1 MAVLLYAK
9 NVHVA
14 FGPRIILDIDKL
26 EIRDGARIGLIG
38 DNGAGKSTLISVLAG
53 DRTPDSGLV
62 QRNAACAVVRQF
74 GRAEESAL
82 RGEISARLNAEENVH
97 EGISGGEMERIRIAR
112 ALETRAPILM
122 ADEPTTNL
130 DFAGRAEVEKLL
142 HAHSGAVLLVSHDR
156 ALLDSLCTEIWALR
170 DGKICVFPGNYTAF
184 RTQEKRERAY
194 LESEWRAYTH
204 EKARLT
210 ALAAGV
216 AEDARHVRKAPKRMG
231 NSEARLQKASVR
243 DNAQEK
249 LQNRVVAI
257 KSRIENLEVKERPK
271 AEQAV
276 TMELF
281 ERSGI
286 VSREAIRG
294 NRITVRAGEKLLL
307 KGTSFTVPTGK
318 RTVIVGKNGCG
329 KTSLLRYILQKGY
342 GVKYAPG
349 VKIGYFSQETL
360 ARLREN
366 ESILQNVMRES
377 ILPEHL
383 ARTILFRMGFA
394 ARDLHKEVRILSGG
408 ERARVLLCAL
418 LAGDYNV
425 LIMDEPGNH
434 LDLTA
439 LEALEEMLSLY
450 QGTLLL
456 VSHDRHMI
464 DRVAQRLIL
473 FEDGDLRAYEG
484 NLTAYENERNRR
496 SDAQL
501 EMDKLRMRMAEV
513 AGRLALPRK
522 GDDKSALEA
531 EYDRLIER
539 LRELE
544 REIEA

>member
-14 FGPRIILDIDKL
+14 FGTRTILDIEEL
-26 EIRDGARIGLIG
+26 TIRDRARIGLIG

-53 DRTPDSGLV
+53 DLAPDSGLV

-74 GRAEESAL
+74 GRVEESAP
-82 RGEISARLNAEENVH
+82 RGEISARLNAGENVH

-142 HAHSGAVLLVSHDR
+142 QAHSGAVLLVSHDR
-156 ALLDSLCTEIWALR
+156 ALLDSICTEIWALR
-170 DGKICVFPGNYTAF
+170 DGKIRVFPGNYTAF
-184 RTQEKRERAY
+184 RTQEQRERAY
-194 LESEWRAYTH
+194 QESEWRAYTH
-204 EKARLT
+204 EKARLE

-281 ERSGI
+281 ERPGI

-294 NRITVRAGEKLLL
+294 NRVTLRAGEKLLL
-307 KGTSFTVPTGK
+307 KGASFTVPTGK
-318 RTVIVGKNGCG
+318 RTVIVGQNGCG
-329 KTSLLRYILQKGY
+329 KTSLLRYILHKGY
-342 GVKYAPG
+342 GVKHAPG
-349 VKIGYFSQETL
+349 AKIGYFSQETL
-360 ARLREN
+360 LRLREN
-366 ESILQNVMRES
+366 ETILQNVMYES
-377 ILPEHL
+377 VLPEHL

-394 ARDLHKEVRILSGG
+394 ARDLEKEIAVLSGG

-456 VSHDRHMI
+456 VSHDRRMI

-473 FEDGDLRAYEG
+473 FEDGALREFEG
-484 NLTAYENERNRR
+484 NLTDFENARDRQSAARIET
-496 SDAQL
+496 
-501 EMDKLRMRMAEV
+501 DKLRMRMAEV
-513 AGRLALPRK
+513 VSRISAPRK
-522 GDDKSALEA
+522 GDDKAQLEA
-531 EYDRLIER
+531 EFEALARR
-539 LRELE
+539 LREME
-544 REIEA
+544 TKT

>member
-9 NVHVA
+9 NVHVS
-14 FGPRIILDIDKL
+14 FGARTILNIDEL

-38 DNGAGKSTLISVLAG
+38 DNGAGKSTLLSVLAG
-53 DRTPDSGLV
+53 ERMPDSGSV
-62 QRNAACAVVRQF
+62 QRYARCAMVRQF
-74 GRAEESAL
+74 GGVEEESS
-82 RGEISARLNAEENVH
+82 RGAISARLNAGSAPH
-97 EGISGGEMERIRIAR
+97 EGISGGEMERIRLAR

-130 DFAGRAEVEKLL
+130 DFAGRSEVEKLL
-142 HAHSGAVLLVSHDR
+142 NAHQGALLLVSHDR
-156 ALLDSLCTEIWALR
+156 ELLDSLCNEIWALR
-170 DGKICVFPGNYTAF
+170 DGKIRCFPGNFSAF
-184 RTQEKRERAY
+184 REQEKRERDFQ
-194 LESEWRAYTH
+194 EQEWRDYTN

-216 AEDARHVRKAPKRMG
+216 AEDARHVRKAPRRMG

-257 KSRIENLEVKERPK
+257 KSRIEKLEVKERPK
-271 AEQAV
+271 AEQVV
-276 TMELF
+276 TMDLF
-281 ERSGI
+281 ERGGI

-294 NRITVRAGEKLLL
+294 NRITLRAGEKLLL
-307 KGTSFTVPTGK
+307 KGASFTVPTGK
-318 RTVIVGKNGCG
+318 RTVIVGPNGCG
-329 KTSLLRYILQKGY
+329 KTTLVRYILSKGY

-360 ARLREN
+360 SSLREN

-377 ILPEHL
+377 ALPEHL

-394 ARDLHKEVRILSGG
+394 ARDLHKEICVLSGG

-439 LEALEEMLSLY
+439 TEALEEMLAIY

-456 VSHDRHMI
+456 VSHDKRMI

-473 FEDGDLRAYEG
+473 FEEGALREYDG
-484 NLTAYENERNRR
+484 NLTAYINEQRR
-496 SDAQL
+496 VDDRQL
-501 EMDKLRMRMAEV
+501 ELGKLRMRMAEV
-513 AGRLALPRK
+513 AGRIALPRK
-522 GDDKSALEA
+522 GDEKEKLEA
-531 EYDRLIER
+531 EYDALIAR
-539 LRELE
+539 LREME

>member
-14 FGPRIILDIDKL
+14 FGTRTILNIDEL

-38 DNGAGKSTLISVLAG
+38 DNGAGKSTLLSVLAG
-53 DRTPDSGLV
+53 EREGGSV
-62 QRNAACAVVRQF
+62 QRYARCAVVRQF
-74 GRAEESAL
+74 GGVEEATA
-82 RGEISARLNAEENVH
+82 RGAISARLQAGNAPH

-130 DFAGRAEVEKLL
+130 DFAGRSEVEKLL
-142 HAHSGAVLLVSHDR
+142 HAHQGALLLVSHDR

-170 DGKICVFPGNYTAF
+170 DGKIRRFPGNYSDF
-184 RTQEKRERAY
+184 RVQEKRER
-194 LESEWRAYTH
+194 EFQEQEWRDYTH

-216 AEDARHVRKAPKRMG
+216 SEDARHERKTPKRMG

-257 KSRIENLEVKERPK
+257 KSRIEKLEVKERPK
-271 AEQAV
+271 AEQVV

-281 ERSGI
+281 ERGGI
-286 VSREAIRG
+286 ISRVAIRG
-294 NRITVRAGEKLLL
+294 KGVTLRAGDKLLL
-307 KGTSFTVPTGK
+307 KGASFTVPTGR
-318 RTVIVGKNGCG
+318 RTVIVGPNGCG
-329 KTSLLRYILQKGY
+329 KTTLTRCILDKGY
-342 GVKYAPG
+342 GIKHAPG

-360 ARLREN
+360 SSLREE

-377 ILPEHL
+377 VLPEHM

-394 ARDLHKEVRILSGG
+394 ARDLHKEICILSGG
-408 ERARVLLCAL
+408 ERARVLLSAL

-456 VSHDRHMI
+456 ISHDRRMI

-473 FEDGDLRAYEG
+473 FENGGLHEYEG
-484 NLTAYENERNRR
+484 NLTAYEMEKRR
-496 SDAQL
+496 ADDTQL
-501 EMDKLRMRMAEV
+501 EIEKLRMRMAEIL
-513 AGRLALPRK
+513 GRIAAPRK
-522 GDDKSALEA
+522 GDDKAQLDAQYDALTKQLRALERKTDA
-531 EYDRLIER
+531 
-539 LRELE
+539 
-544 REIEA
+544 

>member
-14 FGPRIILDIDKL
+14 FGTRTILDI
-26 EIRDGARIGLIG
+26 EEIAIRDGARIGLIG
-38 DNGAGKSTLISVLAG
+38 DNGAGKSTLIAVLSG
-53 DRTPDSGLV
+53 ERTPDGGTV
-62 QRNAACAVVRQF
+62 QRNAKCAVVRQF
-74 GRAEESAL
+74 GQAEEATGS
-82 RGEISARLNAEENVH
+82 GEISARLGAKKDVH
-97 EGISGGEMERIRIAR
+97 AGLSGGEMERIRIAR

-142 HAHSGAVLLVSHDR
+142 CAHQGALVLVSHDR
-156 ALLDSLCTEIWALR
+156 ALLDALCNEIWALR
-170 DGKICVFPGNYTAF
+170 DGKIRVFPGNYTAF
-184 RTQEKRERAY
+184 RAQEKRERDFA
-194 LESEWRAYTH
+194 EQEWRAYTQ

-257 KSRIENLEVKERPK
+257 RSRIENLEVKERPR
-271 AEQAV
+271 AEQTV

-281 ERSGI
+281 ERGGI
-286 VSREAIRG
+286 VSREAFRG
-294 NRITVRAGEKLLL
+294 NRITLRAGEKLLL
-307 KGTSFTVPTGK
+307 KGASFTVPTGK

-329 KTSLLRYILQKGY
+329 KTTLMRYILEKGY

-360 ARLREN
+360 SSLQESA
-366 ESILQNVMRES
+366 SILQNVMRSS

-394 ARDLHKEVRILSGG
+394 ARDLHKEVCILSGG
-408 ERARVLLCAL
+408 ERARVVLCML

-425 LIMDEPGNH
+425 LLMDEPGNH

-450 QGTLLL
+450 QGTLLM
-456 VSHDRHMI
+456 VSHDRRLI
-464 DRVAQRLIL
+464 DRVAQRLIV
-473 FEDGDLRAYEG
+473 FEEGALREFEG
-484 NLTAYENERNRR
+484 NLADYERACNRED
-496 SDAQL
+496 DARI
-501 EMDKLRMRMAEV
+501 EIEKLRMRMAEV
-513 AGRLALPRK
+513 ISRISAPRK
-522 GDDKSALEA
+522 GDDKMRLEA
-531 EYDRLIER
+531 EFDALARQ
-539 LRELE
+539 LREME
-544 REIEA
+544 KKT

>member
-14 FGPRIILDIDKL
+14 FGTRTILDI
-26 EIRDGARIGLIG
+26 EEMTIRDGARIGLIG
-38 DNGAGKSTLISVLAG
+38 DNGAGKSTLIAVLSG
-53 DRTPDSGLV
+53 ERTPDGGTV
-62 QRNAACAVVRQF
+62 QRNANCAVVRQF
-74 GRAEESAL
+74 GAAEESAL
-82 RGEISARLNAEENVH
+82 RGEISARLSAAGQVH

-142 HAHSGAVLLVSHDR
+142 RAHEGALLLVSHDR

-170 DGKICVFPGNYTAF
+170 DGKIRVFPGNYTAF
-184 RTQEKRERAY
+184 RAQEKRERDFA
-194 LESEWRAYTH
+194 EQEWRAYTQ

-257 KSRIENLEVKERPK
+257 RSRIENLEVKERPK
-271 AEQAV
+271 AEQTV

-281 ERSGI
+281 ERGGI

-294 NRITVRAGEKLLL
+294 HRITLRAGEKLLL
-307 KGTSFTVPTGK
+307 KGAAFTVPTGK
-318 RTVIVGKNGCG
+318 RTVIVGNNGCG
-329 KTSLLRYILQKGY
+329 KTTLFRHILSGGY

-349 VKIGYFSQETL
+349 VKIGYFSQET
-360 ARLREN
+360 RFNLREN
-366 ESILQNVMRES
+366 DTILQNVMRES

-383 ARTILFRMGFA
+383 ARTVLFRLGFA
-394 ARDLHKEVRILSGG
+394 ARDLQKEVCVLSGG
-408 ERARVLLCAL
+408 ERARVVLSILLC
-418 LAGDYNV
+418 GDYNV
-425 LIMDEPGNH
+425 LLLDEPGNH

-456 VSHDRHMI
+456 ISHDRQMI
-464 DRVAQRLIL
+464 NRVAQRLIL
-473 FEDGDLRAYEG
+473 FEDGALREFEG
-484 NLTAYENERNRR
+484 NLADFERARHR
-496 SDAQL
+496 EDDTRI
-501 EMDKLRMRMAEV
+501 EIEKLRMRMAEV
-513 AGRLALPRK
+513 VSRISAPRK
-522 GDDKSALEA
+522 GDDKALLEA
-531 EYDRLIER
+531 EFDDLARRI
-539 LRELE
+539 REME
-544 REIEA
+544 TKK

>member
-14 FGPRIILDIDKL
+14 FGTRIILDIDEL

-38 DNGAGKSTLISVLAG
+38 DNGAGKSTLLSVLAG
-53 DRTPDSGLV
+53 EREGGSV
-62 QRNAACAVVRQF
+62 QRYARCAVVRQF
-74 GRAEESAL
+74 GGVEEELS
-82 RGEISARLNAEENVH
+82 RGAISARLHAGNAPH

-130 DFAGRAEVEKLL
+130 DFAGRSEVEKLL
-142 HAHSGAVLLVSHDR
+142 NAHQGALLLVSHDR
-156 ALLDSLCTEIWALR
+156 ELLDSLCNEIWALR
-170 DGKICVFPGNYTAF
+170 DGKIRRFPGNFSAF
-184 RTQEKRERAY
+184 REQERRER
-194 LESEWRAYTH
+194 EFQEQEWRDYTH

-216 AEDARHVRKAPKRMG
+216 AEDARHVRKAPKCMG

-257 KSRIENLEVKERPK
+257 KSRIEKLEVKERPK
-271 AEQAV
+271 AEQVV

-281 ERSGI
+281 ERGGI
-286 VSREAIRG
+286 VSREAIRAKG
-294 NRITVRAGEKLLL
+294 ITLRAGEKLLL
-307 KGTSFTVPTGK
+307 KGASFTVPTGK
-318 RTVIVGKNGCG
+318 RTVIVGPNGCG
-329 KTSLLRYILQKGY
+329 KTTLVRYILSKGY
-342 GVKYAPG
+342 GVKYATG

-360 ARLREN
+360 VSLREN

-377 ILPEHL
+377 ALPEHM

-394 ARDLHKEVRILSGG
+394 ARDLHKEICVLSGG

-439 LEALEEMLSLY
+439 LEALEEMLSIY

-456 VSHDRHMI
+456 ISHDRRMI
-464 DRVAQRLIL
+464 DCVAQRLIL
-473 FEDGDLRAYEG
+473 FEDGALREYEG
-484 NLTAYENERNRR
+484 NLTAYEKEKSRADD
-496 SDAQL
+496 SLL
-501 EMDKLRMRMAEV
+501 EMEKLRMRMAEIL
-513 AGRLALPRK
+513 GRMAAPRK
-522 GDDKSALEA
+522 GDDKGQLDAQYDALSV
-531 EYDRLIER
+531 R

-544 REIEA
+544 KEIKS